1 MLGPDSYY
9 TPESLAEKLLSYVQG
24 APTTAADFCV
34 GDGGLLV
41 AAVNRFPNVSCF
53 GIDISH
59 EVIKGR
65 NSPSGHCAS
74 VILRMREP

>member
-24 APTTAADFCV
+24 TPTTVADFCV
-34 GDGGLLV
+34 GDGGLLT
-41 AAVNRFPNVSCF
+41 AAVNRFPNISCY

-59 EVIKGR
+59 EAI
-65 NSPSGHCAS
+65 
-74 VILRMREP
+74 